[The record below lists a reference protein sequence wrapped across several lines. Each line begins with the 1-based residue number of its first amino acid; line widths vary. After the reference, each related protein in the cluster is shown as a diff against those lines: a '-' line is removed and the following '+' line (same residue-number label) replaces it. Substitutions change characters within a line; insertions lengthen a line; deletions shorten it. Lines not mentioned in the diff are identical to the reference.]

1 VAPLIVILRE
11 RSDRRISSAL
21 LVILQ
26 LVVSAAFCSARPIGP
41 PLPSDTTASQSKRPS
56 DSIVVSAKRSDTSFV
71 RPSKSPWLA
80 VGFSAA
86 VPGLGQIY
94 NRSYWKAP
102 IVWGIGG
109 YWVYEWIHLNNS
121 YKDYQE
127 KYKQSVTPLQ
137 PGGNPLYLLN
147 RDFYRD
153 QRDKFAWYLG
163 ALYLLNLVDAYVDAS
178 LYDFDV
184 GPDLTADGRVVP
196 RFRASIHVG
205 F

>member
-1 VAPLIVILRE
+1 
-11 RSDRRISSAL
+11 
-21 LVILQ
+21 
-26 LVVSAAFCSARPIGP
+26 LVVRQ
-41 PLPSDTTASQSKRPS
+41 T
-56 DSIVVSAKRSDTSFV
+56 
-71 RPSKSPWLA
+71 KSPWLA

-102 IVWGIGG
+102 VIWGVGG

-127 KYKQSVTPLQ
+127 KYKQSVTPST
-137 PGGNPLYLLN
+137 PGGNGLYLAD
-147 RDFYRD
+147 RDFYRNE
-153 QRDKFAWYLG
+153 RDRFAWYLG

-196 RFRASIHVG
+196 RFRASIHLG